1 MPGAGVRAEAGV
13 FFHKRTCE
21 VVQSMSLFKSKTEKE
36 LDKIILKLEMNMS
49 NNYKD
54 NAQANLRELEEA
66 LNAVRESGAV
76 KDAVITRYASL
87 IDTYKQ
93 KMKGYTHKDQKP
105 YWT

>member
-1 MPGAGVRAEAGV
+1 
-13 FFHKRTCE
+13 
-21 VVQSMSLFKSKTEKE
+21 MSLFKSKAEKE

-66 LNAVRESGAV
+66 LDAMRGSGNV
-76 KDAVITRYASL
+76 KDAVIAKYDSVV
-87 IDTYKQ
+87 DTYKQ
-93 KMKGYTHKDQKP
+93 KMKGYSHKDQKP

>member
-1 MPGAGVRAEAGV
+1 
-13 FFHKRTCE
+13 
-21 VVQSMSLFKSKTEKE
+21 MSLFKTKAEKE

-54 NAQANLRELEEA
+54 NAQANLKELEEA
-66 LNAVRESGAV
+66 LNGMRESGNV
-76 KDAVITRYASL
+76 KPAVIAKYESI

-105 YWT
+105 YWH